1 LKAVGTNHTVNF
13 GKSTNFTISTIPEA
27 PHFNPPPSQ
36 YPIAQNV
43 SIYTISPVA
52 EIRYTTNGSEP
63 TQTSTIYT
71 SPIQVP
77 STLRIRAKSFLI
89 LSDGTKVSS
98 PTSDGDYYIGSNSYV
113 KEFVTGNAYYGNIYR
128 MPWNNTYSYSEEHNS
143 LAMGLNNTTD
153 NAVYRSYARLSGMI
167 RSLIPAGAYIQSV
180 EFDIPVEQI
189 NSTTASL
196 EFRYHSPSAWDL
208 PTVWTHMGEGDPVAT
223 MPANSSTFNIQGFVS
238 RIQTIVNGGG
248 DYFGISIKN
257 SNENNTD
264 HYTSYNYPVR
274 MRIYY
279 RGNVEISQL
288 DKDNAQFGQVD
299 YWNATYWDPKTV
311 PATVFKT
318 TNITLKSYQDFKLGT
333 TQKYKEWLRQTDV
346 VNYNT
351 FPIVAN
357 QVNYFDAKFENA
369 IQTPKVS
376 NFFTEITSLNP
387 ATDKIFFKDPWL
399 IDELTTPYGMRNQGI
414 TGGTNGEPGA
424 DWHELD
430 SPIDFLLPAFSNYK
444 GVFLNQPIISGKPYY
459 SVKTDEVQ
467 SIDLGGT
474 IGTRDFYF
482 QNWSAY
488 PPGSASFQNAD
499 ALETPVVFKSD
510 GATVQANLKG
520 HLFTNSSTA
529 TAPNNQRKIVQGS
542 NGYWAM
548 VYVSMNQVWL
558 SRSTDGVN
566 WEREIKISDWDTGI
580 NGYPSIDIYN
590 DLAYV
595 VWQNIDW
602 YGIGGWSTC
611 FINVRRFDLTNN
623 TLGPT
628 ITAASFEPPTESF
641 ISTPVIAYPGGKSNE
656 IALAWRETD
665 GIKIIHGDGQLG
677 DDNITWG
684 NVFAIPGTNSYSSN
698 PSIAYASGYNFALC
712 WSHNYSGNKIYYSTA
727 SKTYNPEWTFSNAAI
742 ISPGDWESNI
752 NPQITNRYKPTIVWT
767 SRNNIV
773 EGRSSVHIRQRSGL
787 GTSDTWGNIT
797 TYSPSTSENL
807 SPVIGDYYG
816 LNKMDVLWNIGNT
829 LYKAS
834 YNGTSWVGPTT
845 LTTSGGSGVNI
856 NRTTAYQTKAIFKNS
871 DNTIAFYNVGGTA
884 PPSKIVASSE
894 DKETTLPY
902 RLNRHAIIELP
913 KDIDS
918 TAKGSISF
926 EIAGIS
932 TIYND
937 SETKINYS
945 FNENNLLASEP
956 VKVAATGMQLSFSG
970 AIYGSGLE
978 LPDKF
983 VTTINEPLAKV
994 ILKDSKTNETLQN
1007 IWVNNSAML
1016 NQVKNKTFGEFR
1028 NLTVD
1033 LNKYL
1038 GKTVYVQV
1046 EMFGK
1051 SKNIAPLIVDDYLI
1065 LSDSSS
1071 IANSVAKKNLAVYNL
1086 PTDYTLMQNYPNPF
1100 NPVTTISFFIPQNDY
1115 VTLKIYNTLGEEV
1128 MTAINENLEQGYHSV
1143 NINMSNEPSGVYLYS
1158 ISAGSLRDTKKLLL
1172 LK

>member
-1 LKAVGTNHTVNF
+1 MM
-13 GKSTNFTISTIPEA
+13 
-27 PHFNPPPSQ
+27 
-36 YPIAQNV
+36 
-43 SIYTISPVA
+43 
-52 EIRYTTNGSEP
+52 
-63 TQTSTIYT
+63 
-71 SPIQVP
+71 
-77 STLRIRAKSFLI
+77 FL
-89 LSDGTKVSS
+89 
-98 PTSDGDYYIGSNSYV
+98 
-113 KEFVTGNAYYGNIYR
+113 E
-128 MPWNNTYSYSEEHNS
+128 MPYS
-143 LAMGLNNTTD
+143 
-153 NAVYRSYARLSGMI
+153 
-167 RSLIPAGAYIQSV
+167 
-180 EFDIPVEQI
+180 
-189 NSTTASL
+189 
-196 EFRYHSPSAWDL
+196 
-208 PTVWTHMGEGDPVAT
+208 
-223 MPANSSTFNIQGFVS
+223 
-238 RIQTIVNGGG
+238 
-248 DYFGISIKN
+248 
-257 SNENNTD
+257 
-264 HYTSYNYPVR
+264 
-274 MRIYY
+274 
-279 RGNVEISQL
+279 
-288 DKDNAQFGQVD
+288 
-299 YWNATYWDPKTV
+299 
-311 PATVFKT
+311 
-318 TNITLKSYQDFKLGT
+318 
-333 TQKYKEWLRQTDV
+333 
-346 VNYNT
+346 
-351 FPIVAN
+351 
-357 QVNYFDAKFENA
+357 
-369 IQTPKVS
+369 
-376 NFFTEITSLNP
+376 
-387 ATDKIFFKDPWL
+387 
-399 IDELTTPYGMRNQGI
+399 
-414 TGGTNGEPGA
+414 
-424 DWHELD
+424 
-430 SPIDFLLPAFSNYK
+430 
-444 GVFLNQPIISGKPYY
+444 
-459 SVKTDEVQ
+459 
-467 SIDLGGT
+467 
-474 IGTRDFYF
+474 
-482 QNWSAY
+482 
-488 PPGSASFQNAD
+488 
-499 ALETPVVFKSD
+499 
-510 GATVQANLKG
+510 
-520 HLFTNSSTA
+520 
-529 TAPNNQRKIVQGS
+529 
-542 NGYWAM
+542 
-548 VYVSMNQVWL
+548 
-558 SRSTDGVN
+558 
-566 WEREIKISDWDTGI
+566 
-580 NGYPSIDIYN
+580 

-595 VWQNIDW
+595 VWQNIYW
-602 YGIGGWSTC
+602 FGISGWNTC

-856 NRTTAYQTKAIFKNS
+856 NRTTAYQTKAIFKKS

-1143 NINMSNEPSGVYLYS
+1143 NINMSKEPSGVYLYS
-1158 ISAGSLRDTKKLLL
+1158 ISAGSFRDTKKLLL